1 MGVGQRPK
9 NKCACLNWASKCWF
23 VIRRGGGEVGSTGR
37 HAMRVLHIPPPLFR
51 QLDFYAIWSMVFL
64 LHGCMILYYSDSNSR
79 MAEISTRMTPM
90 FSLMERDAL
99 GETSCSKSKAPFTL
113 FCTAL
118 SVLLA
123 AKLQMLVDVVIAPVL
138 VIISW

>member
-1 MGVGQRPK
+1 
-9 NKCACLNWASKCWF
+9 
-23 VIRRGGGEVGSTGR
+23 
-37 HAMRVLHIPPPLFR
+37 MRVLHIPPPLFR
-51 QLDFYAIWSMVFL
+51 QLDFHAIWSMVFL

-90 FSLMERDAL
+90 SSLMERDAL